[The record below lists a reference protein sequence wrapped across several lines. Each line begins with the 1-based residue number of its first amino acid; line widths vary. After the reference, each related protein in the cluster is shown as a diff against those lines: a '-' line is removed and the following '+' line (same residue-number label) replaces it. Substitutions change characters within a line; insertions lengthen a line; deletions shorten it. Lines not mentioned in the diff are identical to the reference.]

1 MTERRLRCGSKTCK
15 RYGSCKF
22 GWLIDHIRGESVNC
36 DRPHKTT
43 ITAEMKKFIL
53 QQDECAVPPQVI
65 WSSMRRSEILQPK
78 RGNPTLE
85 QVTNCAK
92 YLRRLQGTKHSIHVM
107 QMATRMW
114 VKTQIQTRLLLA
126 FRVLR

>member
-1 MTERRLRCGSKTCK
+1 MTERRLCCSRKTCK

-22 GWLIDHIRGESVNC
+22 GWKIWIT
-36 DRPHKTT
+36 K
-43 ITAEMKKFIL
+43 ITAEMKKFFL
-53 QQDECAVPPQVI
+53 QQDEWAVPPQLI

-78 RGNPTLE
+78 RGYPTLE

-92 YLRRLQGTKHSIHVM
+92 YLRRLQGTKNSIHVM

-114 VKTQIQTRLLLA
+114 VKAQIQTRLLLA